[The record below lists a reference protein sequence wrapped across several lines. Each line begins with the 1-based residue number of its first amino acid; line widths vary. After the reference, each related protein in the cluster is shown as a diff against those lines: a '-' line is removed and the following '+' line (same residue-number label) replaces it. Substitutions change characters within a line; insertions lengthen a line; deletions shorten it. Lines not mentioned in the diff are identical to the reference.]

1 MDNDVRDGQPGRTR
15 ELTAPASGRLDTVL
29 AQALPEFS
37 RSRLQRMIEDG
48 LVFVGGEAARK
59 SVAVREGD
67 AITLEV
73 PAAAPATPPDIA
85 DLPILFEDDWLTAVD
100 KPAGL
105 AVHGAPGDVA
115 PCVATWWAARLGEAA
130 ASFASERPGIVHRL
144 DKDTSGVLLL
154 ARTPEAQAALSRAFE
169 AREVRKTYVALVEG
183 VPARPRAVID
193 APIDRDPRDR
203 TRMAVTTRG
212 RASRTAYEAIA
223 DDGRRSLFQV
233 HPETGR
239 THQIRVHLAAVGLP
253 IVDDAVYGRPSP
265 AGRQMLHAYR
275 IEFRH
280 PAGGRLTV
288 TAPTP
293 LDVTAAIRSVAG
305 EALASAYEASCA
317 PEYIE
322 PAAGPHADAPLPAA
336 QEINH

>member
-1 MDNDVRDGQPGRTR
+1 MDHDVRDGQPGRTR
-15 ELTAPASGRLDTVL
+15 ELTAPATGRLDTVL
-29 AQALPEFS
+29 AQALPEYS
-37 RSRLQRMIEDG
+37 RSRLQRMIEDR
-48 LVFVGGEAARK
+48 LVSVGGEVARK
-59 SVAVREGD
+59 SDAVREGD
-67 AITLEV
+67 VVTLAM

-85 DLPILFEDDWLTAVD
+85 DLPILFEDDWLAAVD

-105 AVHGAPGDVA
+105 AVHGAPGDLG
-115 PCVATWWAARLGEAA
+115 PCVATWWAAKLGDSATN
-130 ASFASERPGIVHRL
+130 FASERPGIVHRL

-154 ARTPEAQAALSRAFE
+154 ARTPEAQTALSRAFE
-169 AREVRKTYVALVEG
+169 AREVRKTYLALVEG
-183 VPARPRAVID
+183 VPTRPRAVID

-212 RASRTAYEAIA
+212 RASRTAYETIA
-223 DDGRRSLFQV
+223 DDGRRSLLEV

-253 IVDDAVYGRPSP
+253 IVDDAVYGRPSA

-280 PAGGRLTV
+280 PAGGMLTV

-293 LDVTAAIRSVAG
+293 PDVTDAIRSVAG
-305 EALASAYEASCA
+305 EALASAYAASCA
-317 PEYIE
+317 PEFIR
-322 PAAGPHADAPLPAA
+322 PAAGQHVDAPLAVA